1 MFRIALRS
9 RVLQLALLLPAVLL
23 ASAAPAMAQA
33 ASASISGTITD
44 SQGGVLPGVTLT
56 VTNAE
61 SGTVRTSVTEADG
74 KFRVA
79 GLNPGRYNVTADL
92 PGFQS
97 VAVKDV
103 TLQVG
108 QDYTRDFQLAL
119 STLQE
124 SVTVT
129 GEAPIIEATK
139 TEVSTVITQQQ
150 IESLPMQDRTQQPE
164 LPGSVS
170 GTRSGQLRLDRA
182 AEHQH
187 PQQRA
192 RKRAGQYLHAG
203 LLAATD
209 GRYGD

>member
-1 MFRIALRS
+1 MARIALRS

-139 TEVSTVITQQQ
+139 TEVSTVVTQQQ